1 MTLALAPLPQ
11 AEPRPPENKA
21 RFLEVAD
28 AIGCGLVRDAIWSGE
43 RCTWLVW
50 TKEPVDGAFCSA
62 YRAAPTGL
70 YLGNA
75 GIALFLSHLARFTG
89 DARQAEAASGAL
101 AQVEVQLAAEDRR
114 LFGFYTG
121 SSGAAWA
128 LIEAG
133 ALTGDS
139 RRRDVGLAALRRV
152 AAEADLD
159 ISLDLLGGQAGL
171 AAVLAA
177 VGTRTGDEEMLDAA
191 ASVAERLCAAAH
203 RQGDQASW
211 PGQDVQSANLLGLS
225 HGTTGIALALL
236 EVNRAR
242 ENPVFAE
249 TAAAALRYERA
260 RFDPVRR
267 NWPDYRIAPEA
278 ASAEPMYPVAWCH
291 GATGIGI
298 ARLRMHDLLPQ
309 DPQILPDLDAALATA
324 LTMINAPLDPAV
336 SDLTLCHGVTG
347 NNEFVL
353 MAGERFGRADA
364 LAAAAQVGDVLIA
377 GWHRPGMPWGCGI
390 PHCGETPSL
399 LTGTAGIGYH
409 FLRLYDSGA
418 VPSVLIPP
426 PVAFRGP
433 EAPAATATQISEEDP

>member
-1 MTLALAPLPQ
+1 VTEGLVQLAP
-11 AEPRPPENKA
+11 AEPRPPEARA

-50 TKEPVDGAFCSA
+50 TKEAVDGAFCSA

-89 DARQAEAASGAL
+89 DPRQAEAASGAL
-101 AQVEVQLAAEDRR
+101 AQVEAQLAGEDPR

-128 LIEAG
+128 LIEAA
-133 ALTGDS
+133 ALTGDT
-139 RRRDVGLAALRRV
+139 RWRDVGLRALRRV

-177 VGTRTGDEEMLDAA
+177 VGTREGDEGMIDAA
-191 ASVAERLCAAAH
+191 ARVADRLCAAAH

-242 ENPVFAE
+242 ANPVFAE

-267 NWPDYRIAPEA
+267 NWPDYRIAPG
-278 ASAEPMYPVAWCH
+278 ASAEPLYPVAWCH

-298 ARLRMHDLLPQ
+298 ARLRMHDLLPE
-309 DPQILPDLDAALATA
+309 DAQILPELDAALATA
-324 LTMINAPLDPAV
+324 LSMINAPLDPAT
-336 SDLTLCHGVTG
+336 SDITLCHGVTG

-409 FLRLYDSGA
+409 FLRLYDAGA
-418 VPSVLIPP
+418 VPSVLLPP
-426 PVAFRGP
+426 PVVFSVPDHPAD
-433 EAPAATATQISEEDP
+433 APAAPAT